1 MNCGNTAHGEAK
13 LLHEVPQ
20 QLVGRVLGALARI
33 LEAPLPKY
41 HGTFGVLKAWGFA
54 SQCGSAASF
63 HASLYQGGRT
73 ARVEVLKLTTV
84 GTAPA

>member
-33 LEAPLPKY
+33 LEAPLPISNTGPLEFSKP
-41 HGTFGVLKAWGFA
+41 GA
-54 SQCGSAASF
+54 SLASAAVQHPSM
-63 HASLYQGGRT
+63 HHYIKGAGRP
-73 ARVEVLKLTTV
+73 ELKC
-84 GTAPA
+84 